1 MPSFEIIGTIQG
13 TVTKTVEA
21 EDRSAALKK
30 FEEEL
35 KFENLDEWD
44 MLDVDFVEGDEEE
57 SNDEEESEDDE

>member
-21 EDRSAALKK
+21 EDASAALKK

-35 KFENLDEWD
+35 KFNDLDEWD
-44 MLDVDFVEGDEEE
+44 MIDADFIEDDEEE
-57 SNDEEESEDDE
+57 SNDEEKSEDGE